1 MTTSNAFNE
10 LLKNFLSELRASFP
24 EQKGLTMCL
33 AGFDVMA
40 ATQPGLPMKMF
51 MEAMHPHAALINAR
65 DSSLFQQPLEL
76 AGDVDLGDIWSQE
89 DVTDSTR
96 DAIWSYLQTLY
107 MLGNTLQSLPPEVL
121 NTIEKVA
128 GECAT
133 QMESTGQM
141 DMNAMAAAMM
151 KSMSSMMMMGGGDG
165 GNGNGN
171 DGKAKRIAR
180 K

>member
-1 MTTSNAFNE
+1 MSTSTAFNE

-40 ATQPGLPMKMF
+40 TTQPAMPLKLF
-51 MEAMHPHAALINAR
+51 MEAMHPHAALLNAR
-65 DSSLFQQPLEL
+65 DSALFEQPLEL
-76 AGDVDLGDIWSQE
+76 AGNVDFADIWGQS

-96 DAIWSYLQTLY
+96 EAIWSYLQTLY
-107 MLGNTLQSLPPEVL
+107 LLGSTIQSLPPEIL
-121 NTIEKVA
+121 NSIEKVA

-133 QMESTGQM
+133 QMETTGQM

-151 KSMSSMMMMGGGDG
+151 KSMSSMMMGGGGEKKRALG
-165 GNGNGN
+165 G
-171 DGKAKRIAR
+171 R